1 MTTSPCTRENAVAIW
16 RAGVDAVAS
25 DRLVRNVVRVDGDVL
40 RLDGEPFAAADWDR
54 LVVVGAGKAGAGM
67 AAGLVDAVA
76 GAVWANRLTGRL
88 NVPADCVR
96 DDLPRVTL
104 HAGRPAGVNEPR
116 PEGVEGTREILDLVR
131 GCGPRDLCVVLL
143 SGGGSALLVAPAVG
157 VTLED
162 KQRVTRLLAGRGA
175 SIGELNAV
183 RKRLSVVKG
192 GGLARACGAG
202 RTVCLAISDVIGDP
216 LDIIASGPTVGDEG
230 GENPADVLRRFCPD
244 GAELPPAVW
253 AAVGRD
259 QGDRGVPLSVTTRVI
274 GSNALAQQAASLA
287 CGPRGLQPT
296 GRLAGRGWPVSAGV
310 AREVGRGLVSHLNE
324 AGRRVARPPTAAI
337 SGGEPTVTLCDSPG
351 KGGRNQEVVLAAVDA
366 VWNRPGGFGGA
377 VVLSGGTDGEDGPTD
392 AAGAV
397 ADDATPRKAARR
409 LGLHP
414 RPYLDRNDAYT
425 FFAKTGGLLKTGP
438 THTNV
443 MDLRVVLT
451 P

>member
-1 MTTSPCTRENAVAIW
+1 MTAFPCTRETAVAIW

-25 DRLVRNVVRVDGDVL
+25 DRLVRKVVRVEDDAL
-40 RLDGEPFAAADWDR
+40 HLDGEPFAAAEWDR

-67 AAGLVDAVA
+67 AAGLVEAVA
-76 GAVWANRLTGRL
+76 GSVWASRLTGWL

-96 DDLPRVTL
+96 DSPPGVTL

-116 PEGVEGTREILDLVR
+116 PEGVAGTRRILDLVR

-143 SGGGSALLVAPAVG
+143 SGGGSALLVAPAEG

-183 RKRLSVVKG
+183 RKRLSAVKG

-216 LDIIASGPTVGDEG
+216 LDVIASGPTVADEA
-230 GENPADVLRRFCPD
+230 GEAAADVLRRFCPG
-244 GAELPPAVW
+244 GADLPAAVW
-253 AAVGRD
+253 DAFSRD
-259 QGDRGVPLSVTTRVI
+259 CRERSVPPTVTTKVI
-274 GSNALAQQAASLA
+274 GSNAVAQHAAYCA
-287 CGPRGLQPT
+287 CAPRGLQPT
-296 GRLAGRGWPVSAGV
+296 GRLAGRGYVATAGV
-310 AREVGRGLVSHLNE
+310 AREVGVGLVSHLNP
-324 AGRRVARPPTAAI
+324 AGRLVTRPPTAAI
-337 SGGEPTVTLCDSPG
+337 SGGEPTVTLCESPG
-351 KGGRNQEVVLAAVDA
+351 RGGRNQEVVLAAVAA

-377 VVLSGGTDGEDGPTD
+377 VILSGGTDGEDGPTD

-397 ADDATPRKAARR
+397 ADDALLAEARR
-409 LGLHP
+409 LGLNP
-414 RPYLDRNDAYT
+414 RAYLDRNDAYE
-425 FFAKTGGLLKTGP
+425 FFRRAGGLLKTGP

>member
-1 MTTSPCTRENAVAIW
+1 MTRSPCTRQNAVAIW

-40 RLDGEPFAAADWDR
+40 IVDGESFAAADWDR
-54 LVVVGAGKAGAGM
+54 LVIVGAGKAGAGM

-76 GAVWANRLTGRL
+76 GSVWTDRLAGFL

-96 DDLPRVTL
+96 NDLPGVTL

-116 PEGVEGTREILDLVR
+116 PEGVAGTRRVLDLVR

-143 SGGGSALLVAPAVG
+143 SGGGSALLVAPAEG

-175 SIGELNAV
+175 SIVELNAV
-183 RKRLSVVKG
+183 RKRLSDVKG
-192 GGLARACGAG
+192 GGLGRASGAG

-216 LDIIASGPTVGDEG
+216 LDVIASGPTVPDEG
-230 GENPADVLRRFCPD
+230 GGDAAEVLRRFCPNA
-244 GAELPPAVW
+244 AELPPAIW
-253 AAVGRD
+253 AAVSRD
-259 QGDRGVPLSVTTRVI
+259 LGERCVPASVTTRVI
-274 GSNALAQQAASLA
+274 GSNAVAQHAAFYA
-287 CGPRGLQPT
+287 CARHGLQPT
-296 GRLAGRGWPVSAGV
+296 GRLSGVGYVATAGV
-310 AREVGRGLVSHLNE
+310 VREVGRRLVSHLNT
-324 AGRRVARPPTAAI
+324 AGRLVTRPPTAAI

-351 KGGRNQEVVLAAVDA
+351 KGGRNQEVVLAALDA

-397 ADDATPRKAARR
+397 ADDALLAEAKR

-414 RPYLDRNDAYT
+414 RPYLDRNDAYE
-425 FFAKTGGLLKTGP
+425 FFGRTGGLLKTGP